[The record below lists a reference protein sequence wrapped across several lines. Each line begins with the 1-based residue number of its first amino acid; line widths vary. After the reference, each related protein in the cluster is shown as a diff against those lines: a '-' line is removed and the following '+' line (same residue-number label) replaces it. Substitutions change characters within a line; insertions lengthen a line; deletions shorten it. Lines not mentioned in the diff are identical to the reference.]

1 MLLELIQPII
11 ALYLEN
17 PLAQSAGFIGM
28 LCVWTAFLQQDDKK
42 TIKILL
48 FGNLFWGVMFFSME
62 THSGLAAVFL
72 SSLRLILSMRYKKN
86 IKVFIGLIILIIIL
100 SSITYQ

>member
-1 MLLELIQPII
+1 MIIDFLEPII
-11 ALYLEN
+11 QLFLEN

-28 LCVWTAFLQQDDKK
+28 LCVWTAFLHQDDKK

-48 FGNLFWGVMFFSME
+48 FGNFFWGLMFFLMD
-62 THSGLAAVFL
+62 THAGLAAIFL
-72 SSLRLILSMRYKKN
+72 SSLRLILSLKYKKN
-86 IKVFIGLIILIIIL
+86 IKVFVLLIALILIL